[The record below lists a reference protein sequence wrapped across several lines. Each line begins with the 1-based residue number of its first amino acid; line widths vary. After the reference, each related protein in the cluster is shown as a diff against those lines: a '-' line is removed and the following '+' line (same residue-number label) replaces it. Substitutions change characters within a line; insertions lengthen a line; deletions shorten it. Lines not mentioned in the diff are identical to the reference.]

1 MRDHEPVLLAEVLDG
16 LSIRE
21 SGVCVDGT
29 FGRGGH
35 AIKILKRLGEN
46 GRLLAIDRDP
56 DAVQSGSQM
65 LEQDDRFKIIHG
77 AFSDMRALLGEFLGE
92 RKVDGILLDLG
103 VSSPQLDTAARGFS
117 FQHEGPLDMRM
128 NNTRGMSAADWL
140 NSADEKDIVNVLRQY
155 GEEKNARRIAQTVIA
170 TRAKTA
176 IKTTTQLADLIASV
190 SRPGH
195 KGRDKKH
202 PATRSFQAI
211 RIFINME
218 LEQLRDGLAEAMD
231 LLAAGGRLCVIS
243 FHSLE
248 DRMAKRFFRD
258 HARGDPVYAGLPD
271 IPPHAQPD
279 LRLLGRA
286 IRASDAEIARNPR
299 ARSAV
304 LRIAERISVEA
315 PV

>member
-1 MRDHEPVLLAEVLDG
+1 MDKVLSKEEERRSVG
-16 LSIRE
+16 
-21 SGVCVDGT
+21 
-29 FGRGGH
+29 
-35 AIKILKRLGEN
+35 
-46 GRLLAIDRDP
+46 
-56 DAVQSGSQM
+56 
-65 LEQDDRFKIIHG
+65 
-77 AFSDMRALLGEFLGE
+77 DMRALLSEYLGE

-103 VSSPQLDTAARGFS
+103 VSSPQLDTASRGFS
-117 FQHEGPLDMRM
+117 FQYEGPLDMRM

-140 NSADEKDIVNVLRQY
+140 SGADEKDIVNVLRRY
-155 GEEKNARRIAQTVIA
+155 GEEKNARRIAQAVVT
-170 TRAKTA
+170 TRAHTA
-176 IKTTTQLADLIASV
+176 ITTTTQLADLIVSV
-190 SRPGH
+190 SRPSRSG
-195 KGRDKKH
+195 GERKH

-218 LEQLRDGLAEAMD
+218 LEQLKEGLAEAMD

-286 IRASDAEIARNPR
+286 IRA
-299 ARSAV
+299 V
-304 LRIAERISVEA
+304 LL
-315 PV
+315 

>member
-1 MRDHEPVLLAEVLDG
+1 VRDHKPVLLAEVLDG

-21 SGVCVDGT
+21 DGIYVDGT

-35 AIKILKRLGEN
+35 AMEILKRLGKN
-46 GRLLAIDRDP
+46 GRLMALDKDP
-56 DAVQSGSQM
+56 DAVQSGRQM
-65 LEQDDRFKIIHG
+65 LEQDARFKIIHG
-77 AFSDMRALLGEFLGE
+77 AFGDMRALLGEFLGE

-103 VSSPQLDTAARGFS
+103 VSSPQLETASRGFS
-117 FQHEGPLDMRM
+117 FLHEGPLDMRM
-128 NNTRGMSAADWL
+128 NNTRGVSAADWL
-140 NSADEKDIVNVLRQY
+140 NGADEKDIVNVLRRY
-155 GEEKNARRIAQTVIA
+155 GEEKNARRIAQAVVT
-170 TRAKTA
+170 TRAKIPIT
-176 IKTTTQLADLIASV
+176 TTTQLADLIVSV
-190 SRPGH
+190 SRPGRH
-195 KGRDKKH
+195 GRDKKH

-218 LEQLRDGLAEAMD
+218 LEQLKEGLAEAMD

-248 DRMAKRFFRD
+248 DRMVKRFFRD

-271 IPPHAQPD
+271 IPPQAQPD
-279 LRLLGRA
+279 LHLIGRA
-286 IRASDAEIARNPR
+286 IRASDAEIAGNPR

-315 PV
+315 PA